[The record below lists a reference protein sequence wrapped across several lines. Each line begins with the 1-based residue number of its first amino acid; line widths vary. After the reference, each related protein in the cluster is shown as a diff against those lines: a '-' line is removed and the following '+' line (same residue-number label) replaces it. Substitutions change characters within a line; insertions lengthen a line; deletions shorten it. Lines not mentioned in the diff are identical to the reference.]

1 MNPRIQR
8 KRAGSGTASVHATRS
23 ASISPRWIATRG
35 RSQPSR
41 FPDAPN
47 LLSEKCST
55 ESDISRIVA
64 KRGRPPMAFP
74 MAPSTTPA
82 MAPAP
87 SIGWVSPASSRT
99 TATRRL
105 AFVSVNLIGLDP
117 SAGTPE
123 RQRSSGL
130 RVGTPTLKALVAPS
144 RLRDAVGID
153 WARKTWLAC
162 TALPSRSGLGLEPMV
177 RAARMIGTHLPHILV
192 RQTSGT

>member
-1 MNPRIQR
+1 M
-8 KRAGSGTASVHATRS
+8 AS
-23 ASISPRWIATRG
+23 
-35 RSQPSR
+35 
-41 FPDAPN
+41 
-47 LLSEKCST
+47 
-55 ESDISRIVA
+55 
-64 KRGRPPMAFP
+64 P

-144 RLRDAVGID
+144 RLRDAVSID
-153 WARKTWLAC
+153 WARKAWLAC

-177 RAARMIGTHLPHILV
+177 RAARMIGTHLPHLLV
-192 RQTSGT
+192 LQTSGT